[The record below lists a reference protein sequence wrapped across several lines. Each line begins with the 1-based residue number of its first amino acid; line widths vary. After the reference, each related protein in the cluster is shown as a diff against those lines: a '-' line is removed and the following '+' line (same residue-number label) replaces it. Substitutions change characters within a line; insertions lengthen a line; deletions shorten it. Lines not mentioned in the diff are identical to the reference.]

1 MTALVPL
8 APSAPPALAAT
19 VEQARSYAEAAT
31 APATRKAYAADRR
44 DFAAFAAKQ
53 DASSLPA
60 APALVALYATTL
72 AGTKTVATIR
82 RRMVA
87 IAQAHKNAQQENPV
101 AHPQVQAILQGIA
114 RTKGVAQRK
123 KEALTVDRL
132 RDALLTLT
140 GDSLKARRDRA
151 LLLLAFACAARRSEV
166 AALDVADLR
175 FDRRGLIVTLRRS
188 KTDQTGQGRE
198 IGVPY
203 VVHEGLCAVRALRAW
218 LDAAA
223 IAEGPVFRTF
233 SLGGELTPNR
243 IDPKDVARLVKR
255 VVAKAGIVGDFAAHS
270 LRAGFITTAA
280 ATKGVSEADIQ
291 RVSGHRSVAI
301 LRGYVRRATVFEGA
315 PLAAMFA

>member
-1 MTALVPL
+1 MPALVPL
-8 APSAPPALAAT
+8 TPPTPPALAAT

-44 DFAAFAAKQ
+44 DFAAFAATQ

-123 KEALTVDRL
+123 KDALTVDRL

-203 VVHEGLCAVRALRAW
+203 VAHEGLCAVRAVRAW

-223 IAEGPVFRTF
+223 ITEGPVFRTF
-233 SLGGELTPNR
+233 SLAGDLTPNR

-255 VVAKAGIVGDFAAHS
+255 VVAKAGITGDFAAHS

-315 PLAAMFA
+315 PLAAIFA